1 MPDMTRNLKGM
12 ASNSWCADS
21 ADKNDTNP
29 VGQDA
34 RPIIVVFVSNVS
46 RVENSQLPIGPPAKR
61 LDGLRMLYMHGV

>member
-46 RVENSQLPIGPPAKR
+46 RVDNHNCQLGPGKH
-61 LDGLRMLYMHGV
+61 LDRLRMLYMHGV